1 MKIFDYKFLLT
12 LGLCLIVY
20 FLYREIDIL
29 TKRVAT
35 LEQSKE
41 KNNIELINLPPPPS
55 ETNNEIIMKQ
65 IILDKSN
72 AKQTEQQMVEKQMVE
87 QQMVEQ
93 QMVEQQMVEEYSND
107 NNVNIYSHDNLHTN
121 TNDHDTLMVESIL
134 NMVKDE
140 LDNNNIIEI
149 DVNIEPVVSTNEVSE
164 HNVHIVDKH
173 NNEVEEPTL
182 VEHIEESDND
192 SDMVLIKEN
201 TSNKLSLESLN
212 KKKLDELQE
221 LASKYNIEINNE
233 NGKKKKKADL
243 AEEIFNKQ

>member
-12 LGLCLIVY
+12 LGLSLIVY

-35 LEQSKE
+35 LEQSTKE
-41 KNNIELINLPPPPS
+41 KKKIELIDLPPPPS
-55 ETNNEIIMKQ
+55 ETNNEIIMKKTDQ
-65 IILDKSN
+65 LN
-72 AKQTEQQMVEKQMVE
+72 VEQKMVE

-93 QMVEQQMVEEYSND
+93 LMVEEYSND

-149 DVNIEPVVSTNEVSE
+149 DINIEPVVSTNEVSE
-164 HNVHIVDKH
+164 HHVYVVDKH
-173 NNEVEEPTL
+173 NDEIEEPAL
-182 VEHIEESDND
+182 VEQIEESDND
-192 SDMVLIKEN
+192 SDMVLIREN

-233 NGKKKKKADL
+233 SGKKKKKADL